1 MLAIFFPFYG
11 IGRVCEGERKKDR
24 EIREKSEGRKTNVK
38 KGEKEK
44 GRKGRE
50 NEKENEKKEMRGK

>member
-44 GRKGRE
+44 GRRE
-50 NEKENEKKEMRGK
+50 GKMRKRMRRKK